1 MSQVTIPNL
10 DSFTGSLITNNY
22 FIVHDGV
29 DAKKVTF
36 GEMSNKVFSGST
48 SIESDGTQHNL
59 TGSIIPTQN
68 AQYDLGSAEYKIRH
82 LYLSSNS
89 LFLGDTTVSESDYL
103 NRSYLSEIPIPLNP
117 NDLGTKGEIRYDNSH
132 VYICVLENTWKRF
145 TIESAW

>member
-10 DSFTGSLITNNY
+10 SGFTGNPGNNDL
-22 FIVHDGV
+22 FIIHDGS
-29 DAKKVTF
+29 DTKKIRFSQIST
-36 GEMSNKVFSGST
+36 KIFSGAT

-68 AQYDLGSAEYKIRH
+68 SQYDLGSAEYKVRH

-103 NRSYLSEIPIPLNP
+103 NRSYLSDTPVPITP
-117 NDLGTKGEIRYDNSH
+117 NDPGVKGEIRYDSTF
-132 VYICVLENTWKRF
+132 VYLCVLENTWKRF
-145 TIESAW
+145 TVESAW

>member
-89 LFLGDTTVSESDYL
+89 LYLGET
-103 NRSYLSEIPIPLNP
+103 NLSEQDVMNTTKI
-117 NDLGTKGEIRYDNSH
+117 NDTIVPVSYNSPGRKGEIRYDNTH
-132 VYICVLENTWKRF
+132 VYICVENNLWRR
-145 TIESAW
+145 IIADSIW

>member
-89 LFLGDTTVSESDYL
+89 LYLGET
-103 NRSYLSEIPIPLNP
+103 NLSEQDVMNTTKI
-117 NDLGTKGEIRYDNSH
+117 NDTIVPVSYDSPGRKGEIRYDNMH
-132 VYICVLENTWKRF
+132 VYICVEDNLWRR
-145 TIESAW
+145 IIVDSIW

>member
-1 MSQVTIPNL
+1 MSQVTIPDL

-89 LFLGDTTVSESDYL
+89 LYLGET
-103 NRSYLSEIPIPLNP
+103 NLSEQDVMNTTKI
-117 NDLGTKGEIRYDNSH
+117 NDTIVPVSYDSPGRKGEIRYDNTH
-132 VYICVLENTWKRF
+132 VYICVEDNLWRR
-145 TIESAW
+145 IIADSIW

>member
-1 MSQVTIPNL
+1 MSQGTIPNL

-89 LFLGDTTVSESDYL
+89 LYLGET
-103 NRSYLSEIPIPLNP
+103 NLSEQDVMNTTKI
-117 NDLGTKGEIRYDNSH
+117 NDTIVPVSYDSPGRKGEIRYDNTH
-132 VYICVLENTWKRF
+132 VYICVEDNLWRR
-145 TIESAW
+145 IIADSIW

>member
-89 LFLGDTTVSESDYL
+89 LYLGET
-103 NRSYLSEIPIPLNP
+103 NLSEQDVMNTTKI
-117 NDLGTKGEIRYDNSH
+117 NDTIAPVSYDSPGRKGEIRYDNTH
-132 VYICVLENTWKRF
+132 VYICVEDNLWRR
-145 TIESAW
+145 IIADIIW

>member
-10 DSFTGSLITNNY
+10 NGFTGVPSNSDLLI
-22 FIVHDGV
+22 IHDGTN
-29 DAKKVTF
+29 AKKIT
-36 GEMSNKVFSGST
+36 SSDLSTKIFSGST
-48 SIESDGTQHNL
+48 SIQSDGTQHNL

-103 NRSYLSEIPIPLNP
+103 NRSYLSDTPVPVTP
-117 NDLGTKGEIRYDNSH
+117 NDTGVKGEIRYDNTF
-132 VYICVLENTWKRF
+132 VYLCVLENTWKRF
-145 TIESAW
+145 AIESIW

>member
-1 MSQVTIPNL
+1 MSQVTIPDL

-89 LFLGDTTVSESDYL
+89 LYLGET
-103 NRSYLSEIPIPLNP
+103 NLSEQDVMNTTKI
-117 NDLGTKGEIRYDNSH
+117 NDTIVPVSYNSPGRKGEIRYDNTH
-132 VYICVLENTWKRF
+132 VYICVEDNLWRR
-145 TIESAW
+145 IIADSIW